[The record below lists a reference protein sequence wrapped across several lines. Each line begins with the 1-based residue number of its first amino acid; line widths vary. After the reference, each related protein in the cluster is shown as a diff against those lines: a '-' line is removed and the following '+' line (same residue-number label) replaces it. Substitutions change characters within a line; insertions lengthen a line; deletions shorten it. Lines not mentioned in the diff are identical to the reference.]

1 VSELLIIGE
10 RLGGVK
16 PSAASVGVI
25 LTGAVLQAEGRISRG
40 SEIRI
45 KERSLAPLEKARGFG
60 MTPSTTKDPPRAIK
74 VNNDLFPLMTD
85 GLDRLKV
92 LINSSTPI
100 IVMETS
106 EEMHAISLVRAA
118 CAELKMSTFEWSI
131 ADGLVR
137 SGMKES
143 SEGQKISLPA
153 HNDQN
158 TIWTQA
164 GRTVAQM
171 RSVLSPAGADADRM
185 ARAIALSTSG
195 ESAAASGSSI
205 YNTRE
210 PVQALAN
217 MDSMTLEAVFI
228 LKDFHRHMD
237 DPVVVRRLRDVGQKF
252 AANRRTVIITAPQ
265 IAVPA
270 ELTTLVEYFDLPLP
284 DQERLHELIHEMFTR
299 LSKTYTL
306 KLELD
311 AAGVDAM
318 STNLRGLSE
327 EEAERAISQALVTR
341 YALCAESVTDVLD
354 AKKQLLRHSGMLEF
368 IEASDNMAAV
378 GGLEN
383 LKHWLGQ
390 RRGAWEDA
398 AREFGLEP
406 PRGMIILGVQGC
418 GKSLCA
424 RAVAGEWKL
433 PLVKFDTSAV
443 YDKYIGETEKRIRKV
458 FQVAEGLAPCVLWI
472 DELEKVF
479 AGSGPDSASADA
491 GVSSRLLA
499 SFLSWMQDRKA
510 AVFVAATCNNVSV
523 LPPELIRKG
532 RFDELFFV
540 DLPNQAERKQIFSIQ
555 LAKRKRNPAEFD
567 LEKVASAAKGYSG
580 AEIDAAVQGA
590 LYGAYSEKKP
600 LATQFLLD
608 ALAQTVP
615 LSITRAEEIAALR
628 EWARTRAV
636 PASAG
641 PGAM

>member
-1 VSELLIIGE
+1 
-10 RLGGVK
+10 
-16 PSAASVGVI
+16 
-25 LTGAVLQAEGRISRG
+25 
-40 SEIRI
+40 
-45 KERSLAPLEKARGFG
+45 
-60 MTPSTTKDPPRAIK
+60 
-74 VNNDLFPLMTD
+74 
-85 GLDRLKV
+85 
-92 LINSSTPI
+92 
-100 IVMETS
+100 METS
-106 EEMHAISLVRAA
+106 EEVRAINLVRAA
-118 CAELKMSTFEWSI
+118 CSELNVATFEWSI
-131 ADGLVR
+131 ADGLLR
-137 SGMKES
+137 SGTGAPP
-143 SEGQKISLPA
+143 EGQKVPLQARIDQTTAWNQNSRAQSQARSL
-153 HNDQN
+153 
-158 TIWTQA
+158 
-164 GRTVAQM
+164 
-171 RSVLSPAGADADRM
+171 LSPGGSEAVRLARAVMSSMGTEAAPAAGANV
-185 ARAIALSTSG
+185 
-195 ESAAASGSSI
+195 I

-217 MDSMTLEAVFI
+217 MESMTVEAVFI

-252 AANRRTVIITAPQ
+252 SNNRRTVVITAPE
-265 IAVPA
+265 ITVPA
-270 ELTTLVEYFDLPLP
+270 ELATLVEYFDLPLP
-284 DQERLHELIHEMFTR
+284 DRDRLHEIIRETFTR
-299 LSKTYTL
+299 LSKSYTL
-306 KLELD
+306 KLQLD

-318 STNLRGLSE
+318 SANLRGLTE
-327 EEAERAISQALVTR
+327 EEAERAISQALVAR
-341 YALCAESVTDVLD
+341 YALCPETITDVLE

-368 IEASDNMAAV
+368 IEAVDNMASV

-383 LKHWLGQ
+383 LKHWLRQ
-390 RRGAWEDA
+390 RQGAWEDS

-443 YDKYIGETEKRIRKV
+443 FDKYIGETEKRIRKV

-510 AVFVAATCNNVSV
+510 AVFVAATCNNVTV

-540 DLPNQAERKQIFSIQ
+540 DLPNQAERKQIFAIQ

-567 LEKVASAAKGYSG
+567 LEKVAAAAKGYSG

-590 LYGAYSEKKP
+590 LYAAYSEKQT
-600 LATQFLLD
+600 LNAQSLID
-608 ALAQTVP
+608 ALGQTVP
-615 LSITRAEEIAALR
+615 LSTTRAEEIAALR
-628 EWARTRAV
+628 EWAGTRAV
-636 PASAG
+636 PATAREANSAST
-641 PGAM
+641 A

>member
-1 VSELLIIGE
+1 
-10 RLGGVK
+10 
-16 PSAASVGVI
+16 
-25 LTGAVLQAEGRISRG
+25 
-40 SEIRI
+40 
-45 KERSLAPLEKARGFG
+45 
-60 MTPSTTKDPPRAIK
+60 MST
-74 VNNDLFPLMTD
+74 

-100 IVMETS
+100 IVMETA
-106 EEMHAISLVRAA
+106 EEMRAVSVVRAA
-118 CAELKMSTFEWSI
+118 CTELNMSTFEWTI

-137 SGMKES
+137 SGS
-143 SEGQKISLPA
+143 NLPVEA
-153 HNDQN
+153 SKASPPRPDPTT
-158 TIWTQA
+158 TIWNQGSRA
-164 GRTVAQM
+164 QSRTA
-171 RSVLSPAGADADRM
+171 LSPGASEAERL
-185 ARAIALSTSG
+185 ARAVMSSMGT
-195 ESAAASGSSI
+195 EAAAAATAGSI

-217 MDSMTLEAVFI
+217 MESMTLEAVFI

-252 AANRRTVIITAPQ
+252 SANRRTVIITAPELS
-265 IAVPA
+265 IPP

-284 DQERLHELIHEMFTR
+284 DRDRLHDIIHETFTR
-299 LSKTYTL
+299 LSKTYSL
-306 KLELD
+306 KLQLD
-311 AAGVDAM
+311 APGVEAM
-318 STNLRGLSE
+318 AANLRGLTE
-327 EEAERAISQALVTR
+327 EEAERATSQALVTR
-341 YALCAESVTDVLD
+341 YALCPETITDVLD

-383 LKHWLGQ
+383 LKHWLQQ
-390 RRGAWEDA
+390 RRGAWEDS

-406 PRGMIILGVQGC
+406 PRGMIVLGVQGC

-499 SFLSWMQDRKA
+499 SFLSWMQDKKSP
-510 AVFVAATCNNVSV
+510 VFVAATCNNVTV

-555 LAKRKRNPAEFD
+555 LTKRKRNPSEFD
-567 LEKVASAAKGYSG
+567 LEKAAAAAKGYSG

-590 LYGAYSEKKP
+590 LYAAYSEKKA
-600 LATQFLLD
+600 LTTQSLLD

-615 LSITRAEEIAALR
+615 LSTTRAEEIAALR

-636 PASAG
+636 PASARD
-641 PGAM
+641 AAEARA

>member
-1 VSELLIIGE
+1 M
-10 RLGGVK
+10 K
-16 PSAASVGVI
+16 PMS
-25 LTGAVLQAEGRISRG
+25 
-40 SEIRI
+40 
-45 KERSLAPLEKARGFG
+45 
-60 MTPSTTKDPPRAIK
+60 
-74 VNNDLFPLMTD
+74 D

-100 IVMETS
+100 VVMETS
-106 EEMHAISLVRAA
+106 EEMRAVNMVRAA
-118 CAELKMSTFEWSI
+118 CAELNMATFEWSI
-131 ADGLVR
+131 ADGLLR
-137 SGMKES
+137 SGANTLP
-143 SEGQKISLPA
+143 EGPNISLQA
-153 HNDQN
+153 RIDQN

-164 GRTVAQM
+164 GRSQA
-171 RSVLSPAGADADRM
+171 PARTSLRPGGAESDRLARAVKASMGAD
-185 ARAIALSTSG
+185 
-195 ESAAASGSSI
+195 SAAASATAI

-217 MDSMTLEAVFI
+217 MESMTVEAVFI
-228 LKDFHRHMD
+228 LKDFHRHMQ

-252 AANRRTVIITAPQ
+252 SANRRTVIITAPE
-265 IAVPA
+265 IEMPA
-270 ELTTLVEYFDLPLP
+270 ELATLVEYFDLPLP
-284 DQERLHELIHEMFTR
+284 DRDRLREIIHDMFTR
-299 LSKTYTL
+299 LSKSYTL

-311 AAGVDAM
+311 ATGVEAM
-318 STNLRGLSE
+318 SANLRGLTE

-341 YALCAESVTDVLD
+341 YALCPESVTDVLD

-368 IEASDNMAAV
+368 VEACDNMAAV

-383 LKHWLGQ
+383 LKHWLGR

-418 GKSLCA
+418 GKSLSA

-458 FQVAEGLAPCVLWI
+458 FQTAEGLAPCVLWI

-510 AVFVAATCNNVSV
+510 AVFVAATCNNVSA

-540 DLPNQAERKQIFSIQ
+540 DLPSQAERKQIFSIQ
-555 LAKRKRNPAEFD
+555 LAKRKRNPADFD
-567 LEKVASAAKGYSG
+567 LEKVAAAAKGYSG

-590 LYGAYSEKKP
+590 LYAAYAEKKA
-600 LATQFLLD
+600 LATPSLLD
-608 ALAQTVP
+608 ALAETVP

-636 PASAG
+636 AASAQGGG
-641 PGAM
+641 PAAS